1 LGIEERY
8 SGKGAEHRGTIMAR
22 KHVKLNKPSDADL
35 YRNPLIGGSKG
46 AAMAQVTPEELEDF
60 EGVNTFEGDVE
71 NDTNAQGGVDKAEVR
86 NRRRAPPR
94 KDRASGSRTASPQG
108 RKTHEQQLRML
119 ERKPDLPDAR
129 QLEQDNAR
137 AEESAKLPRHED
149 ARNRNSPSV
158 AAAST
163 RRASTTSTTTQAR
176 PATSPRS
183 SKDEHHGT

>member
-1 LGIEERY
+1 LGFEERY

-108 RKTHEQQLRML
+108 RKTNEQQLRML

-129 QLEQDNAR
+129 QLEQDNAH
-137 AEESAKLPRHED
+137 AVESAKLPRHED
-149 ARNRNSPSV
+149 ARQSEFAVSRGGLNQESQHNKHNHPGQ
-158 AAAST
+158 T
-163 RRASTTSTTTQAR
+163 GHKPQ
-176 PATSPRS
+176 
-183 SKDEHHGT
+183 KQ

>member
-1 LGIEERY
+1 
-8 SGKGAEHRGTIMAR
+8 MAR

-35 YRNPLIGGSKG
+35 YHNPLIGGSKV

-60 EGVNTFEGDVE
+60 EGVNTIEGDIA
-71 NDTNAQGGVDKAEVR
+71 NDTNAQGGIDKAEVR

-94 KDRASGSRTASPQG
+94 KDRASGSQTGTPQG

-137 AEESAKLPRHED
+137 AEGPACVDGSRL
-149 ARNRNSPSV
+149 ARVFCVTSSGRLQSCVRPFSTV
-158 AAAST
+158 AHD
-163 RRASTTSTTTQAR
+163 RW
-176 PATSPRS
+176 P
-183 SKDEHHGT
+183 